1 MSAGIHQN
9 VIMTEKPAL
18 DLLQDLVAFDTT
30 SRHSNLELIEY
41 VIAHLES
48 HQIPFELTHREDR
61 KKANLFATLG
71 DSNAPGIVLS
81 GHTDVVPVDGQDWS
95 SDPFQTEVRGSRLYG
110 RGVTDMKG
118 FVALCLSRVEHIL
131 QADLPIPIHLAF
143 SYDEEVGCLGVPKL
157 LDRLKHR
164 SVQPKACIVGEP
176 TNLYPVRAHK
186 GMFFKRCHV
195 HGKSAHSSLVDQGVN
210 AVTVAAKIITKV
222 DQIQQHIVKNG
233 PFDETF
239 DPPYTSL
246 HCGVI
251 HGGTVNNIIPS
262 HCQFDFEIRAL
273 PDEQPEKLFEELR
286 AYIDAEILPNMQAI
300 DQKTGIEW
308 QNLAEFPSMN
318 TLQDD
323 PIIKLV
329 SEILGIESLAG
340 KVSYGTEGGHFQK
353 HGIPTVICG
362 PGNIEQAHKPDEFIE
377 LEQIEKGGQF
387 LDNLIRTLKR

>member
-1 MSAGIHQN
+1 
-9 VIMTEKPAL
+9 MTEKSAL
-18 DLLQDLVAFDTT
+18 ALLQDLVAFDTT
-30 SRHSNLELIEY
+30 SRNSNLELIEY
-41 VIAHLES
+41 IIALLES
-48 HQIPFELTHREDR
+48 HHIPFELTHSDDC

-71 DSNAPGIVLS
+71 GSTAPGIVLS

-95 SDPFQTEVRGSRLYG
+95 SDPFHAEIRDSKLYG

-118 FVALCLSRVEHIL
+118 FVALCLSRMERIL
-131 QADLPIPIHLAF
+131 QADLPIPVHFAF

-157 LDRLKHR
+157 LDRIKQR
-164 SVQPKACIVGEP
+164 AIQPKACIVGEP
-176 TNLYPVRAHK
+176 TNLHPVRAHK

-195 HGKSAHSSLVDQGVN
+195 HGKSAHSSLVNRGVN
-210 AVTVAAKIITKV
+210 AVAAAAKIITKV
-222 DQIQQHIVKNG
+222 DQIQQCIRDSG

-262 HCQFDFEIRAL
+262 HCQFDFEVRAL
-273 PDEQPEKLFEELR
+273 PDVEPDKLFAEVQS
-286 AYIDAEILPNMQAI
+286 YIEADILPNMQAT
-300 DQKTGIEW
+300 DPKTGVEW

-318 TLQDD
+318 TPQDA
-323 PIIKLV
+323 PIIQMV
-329 SEILGIESLAG
+329 SEVLDIKTPAG

-353 HGIPTVICG
+353 FGIPTVICG
-362 PGNIEQAHKPDEFIE
+362 PGNIEQAHKPDEYID

-387 LDNLIRTLKR
+387 LDDLVRTLRH